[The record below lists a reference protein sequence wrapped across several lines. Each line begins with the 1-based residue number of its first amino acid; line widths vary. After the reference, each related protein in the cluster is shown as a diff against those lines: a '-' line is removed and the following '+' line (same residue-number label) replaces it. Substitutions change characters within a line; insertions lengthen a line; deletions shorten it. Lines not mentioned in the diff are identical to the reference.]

1 MSEISTKQLLRDAD
15 DALRHA
21 RCDPRRLTSLH
32 IGITAAA
39 CLAVALLNYFLDL
52 RIADIDGLG
61 GLAALSVLQ
70 TIQSVAQSALTILSP
85 FWAFGYT
92 AVAIGFARRQAM
104 VSRDLTKGFLRWG
117 PVLRF
122 QILQYVLY
130 FALAFA
136 AMQIGSMIYC
146 MSPAAAPLL
155 ELIENADTFDTAEL
169 ISLIQSLDTE
179 AMYALLLTMLP
190 FLLIPVAIVLIPA
203 AYLLRFAEY
212 VLMDEPRCGAFYA
225 AAQSFR
231 LCKRNWRHLLKLDLR
246 FLWFYL
252 LDVLVVLL
260 ANGNIF
266 FVLFGVSLPFDDAI
280 VQLLLYT
287 VALIAQY
294 GLYVWKKPRIATCYA
309 LLYDRILPE
318 RQDV

>member
-61 GLAALSVLQ
+61 GLGALSMLQ
-70 TIQSVAQSALTILSP
+70 TVQSVAQSALTILSP

-122 QILQYVLY
+122 YILQYALY

-136 AMQIGSMIYC
+136 AMQLGSMIYC
-146 MSPAAAPLL
+146 MSPASAPLL
-155 ELIENADTFDTAEL
+155 ELIESADTLDTAEL
-169 ISLIQSLDTE
+169 ISVLQALDTD
-179 AMYALLLTMLP
+179 AMSALLLTMLP
-190 FLLIPVAIVLIPA
+190 FLLIPVVIVLVPA

-212 VLMDEPRCGAFYA
+212 VLMDEPRCGAFHA

-231 LCKRNWRHLLKLDLR
+231 LCKRNWRHLLKLDIR

-252 LDVLVVLL
+252 AQALVLALSYGNTLL
-260 ANGNIF
+260 A
-266 FVLFGVSLPFDDAI
+266 LCGVSL
-280 VQLLLYT
+280 QLDETILSLLFYS

-294 GLYVWKKPRIATCYA
+294 GLYVWKKPRVATCYA
-309 LLYDRILPE
+309 LLYDRILPP
-318 RQDV
+318 RQDA

>member
-32 IGITAAA
+32 VGITAAA

-61 GLAALSVLQ
+61 GLGALSMLQ
-70 TIQSVAQSALTILSP
+70 TVQSVAQSALTILSP

-122 QILQYVLY
+122 YILQYALY

-136 AMQIGSMIYC
+136 AMQLGSMIYC
-146 MSPAAAPLL
+146 MSPASAPLL
-155 ELIENADTFDTAEL
+155 ELIENADTLDTAEL
-169 ISLIQSLDTE
+169 ISVIQSLDTN
-179 AMYALLLTMLP
+179 AMSALLLTMLP
-190 FLLIPVAIVLIPA
+190 FLLIPVVIVLVPA

-231 LCKRNWRHLLKLDLR
+231 LCKRNWRHLLKLDIR

-252 LDVLVVLL
+252 AQALVLALSYGNTLL
-260 ANGNIF
+260 A
-266 FVLFGVSLPFDDAI
+266 LCGVSLPLDETI
-280 VQLLLYT
+280 LSLLFYS
-287 VALIAQY
+287 VALIGQY
-294 GLYVWKKPRIATCYA
+294 GLYVWKKPRVATCYA
-309 LLYDRILPE
+309 LLYDCILPP
-318 RQDV
+318 RQDA